1 MAFTTQRNPSLDSLI
16 PFRPNYP
23 VHEGY
28 SVLTTPER
36 TNTPTEITG
45 RGVTMAFVDS
55 GFYPHPALAGRVI
68 RHIDA
73 TSNRVIESRRN
84 YDAPMWYSWHGQMTS
99 VVGAGADPT
108 YPGIAPSA
116 RLVLI
121 KVSNRRKQI
130 KEADILRG
138 FRWLLENHRRYKIR
152 VVNVSVGGDFESHDP
167 AHPLHRAVQQL
178 AAEGVITCIAAGNS
192 ASPRLVP
199 PASAPAAITVG
210 GLDDQ
215 NSRHPEDWNPYQ
227 SNWGVAY
234 EGTPKPEVIA
244 PARWIASPILPG
256 THEARLARWLYPM
269 IGASEREVLELIRR
283 GYADLEIPIERAR
296 RPDESLFDDLQRLIN
311 KHKIIDADHQHVD
324 GTSVS
329 VAIVSGVVAQ
339 LLEVRPTLTP
349 DEVRAV
355 LTATATI
362 LPGIPRERQG
372 GGLINPK
379 RAIQSVR

>member
-1 MAFTTQRNPSLDSLI
+1 
-16 PFRPNYP
+16 
-23 VHEGY
+23 
-28 SVLTTPER
+28 
-36 TNTPTEITG
+36 
-45 RGVTMAFVDS
+45 
-55 GFYPHPALAGRVI
+55 
-68 RHIDA
+68 
-73 TSNRVIESRRN
+73 
-84 YDAPMWYSWHGQMTS
+84 
-99 VVGAGADPT
+99 
-108 YPGIAPSA
+108 
-116 RLVLI
+116 
-121 KVSNRRKQI
+121 
-130 KEADILRG
+130 
-138 FRWLLENHRRYKIR
+138 
-152 VVNVSVGGDFESHDP
+152 
-167 AHPLHRAVQQL
+167 
-178 AAEGVITCIAAGNS
+178 
-192 ASPRLVP
+192 
-199 PASAPAAITVG
+199 
-210 GLDDQ
+210 LDDQ

>member
-1 MAFTTQRNPSLDSLI
+1 MI

-23 VHEGY
+23 IREGY

-36 TNTPTEITG
+36 ANAPDEITG

-55 GFYPHPALAGRVI
+55 GFYPHPAIDSRVI

-99 VVGAGADPT
+99 VVAAGADPVF
-108 YPGIAPSA
+108 PGIAPA
-116 RLVLI
+116 AQLVLI
-121 KVSNRRKQI
+121 KVSNRKKQI

-167 AHPLHRAVQQL
+167 AHPLHKAVQQL
-178 AAEGVITCIAAGNS
+178 SAEGVVICVAAGNS

-215 NSRHPEDWNPYQ
+215 NSRHPRDWDAYQ

-234 EGTPKPEVIA
+234 DGTPKPEVIA

-256 THEARLARWLYPM
+256 TREARMARWLYPM
-269 IGASEREVLELIRR
+269 LGAQESELFDLIQR
-283 GYADLEIPIERAR
+283 GHADLELPIERIQKL
-296 RPDESLFDDLQRLIN
+296 DESLFEDLQGLIN
-311 KHKIIDADHQHVD
+311 KHKIIDAEHQHVD

-339 LLEVRPTLTP
+339 LLEVRPTLSP
-349 DEVRAV
+349 EEVRAV
-355 LTATATI
+355 LTGSASI
-362 LPGIPRERQG
+362 LPGIPLERQG

-379 RAIQSVR
+379 RAIESLR